1 MSGDSIVQPYRKPI
15 SNKSTLVYKKDDI
28 TFENIEEEEEKDD
41 IKKIPGIESIMEKL
55 GKSMCDTDEIS
66 LQQLTAQFTIWM
78 KANMTTPHFFESE
91 FKTTFMDLI
100 SSIHTAVDGGPH
112 LVCHNVSESLKSELS
127 HECQPNKEVEERNAE
142 LV

>member
-1 MSGDSIVQPYRKPI
+1 MQPYRKPI

-66 LQQLTAQFTIWM
+66 L
-78 KANMTTPHFFESE
+78 
-91 FKTTFMDLI
+91 
-100 SSIHTAVDGGPH
+100 
-112 LVCHNVSESLKSELS
+112 
-127 HECQPNKEVEERNAE
+127 
-142 LV
+142 